1 MLKLRLWEWPL
12 DHDQGYAKSL
22 EAVGVRNGCR
32 GEGLWIR
39 VGGRGGDGC
48 GTRGGFLPRHD
59 EDLREPLVRFQG
71 SHVSMHV
78 ARRSV
83 EKGFICIFSAS
94 RWAAGMRSID
104 TMEVVESLL
113 HQGVYGSL

>member
-39 VGGRGGDGC
+39 VGGRGGDGPSC
-48 GTRGGFLPRHD
+48 GLTVHQATIHHPRLWTSQVPATTNGECRLPLLGSWGGCPV
-59 EDLREPLVRFQG
+59 LRLGIPG
-71 SHVSMHV
+71 
-78 ARRSV
+78 
-83 EKGFICIFSAS
+83 
-94 RWAAGMRSID
+94 W
-104 TMEVVESLL
+104 VV
-113 HQGVYGSL
+113 GRK